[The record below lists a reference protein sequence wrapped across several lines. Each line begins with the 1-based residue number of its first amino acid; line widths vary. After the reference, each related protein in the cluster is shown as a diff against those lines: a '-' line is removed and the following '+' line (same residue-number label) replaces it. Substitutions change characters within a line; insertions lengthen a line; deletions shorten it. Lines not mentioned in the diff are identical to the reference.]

1 MHTSVIW
8 AHLRRTATGIA
19 LCLGLTAAAST
30 PATAA
35 VLYDFSLA
43 ANGDVGPVR
52 IVLSY
57 PSFVPSGLLDVIPLS
72 DPRVVTATSGTPI
85 DTTTSVAGFEVGPT
99 ATLFGLRLLG
109 PAGGEVLVNPSYPA
123 DFFVFNRTPTQ
134 TGTFQSTS
142 GLVRSSLAIETRAPV
157 ATLVVRDDSAPVPE
171 PATIVFL
178 GAAALGAVVRRR
190 RHAR

>member
-1 MHTSVIW
+1 MHSVIW

-19 LCLGLTAAAST
+19 LCLGFTAVAST

-52 IVLSY
+52 IVVRLNDFL
-57 PSFVPSGLLDVIPLS
+57 PPTGLLIIPATAAE
-72 DPRVVTATSGTPI
+72 VVTLTSGTPI
-85 DTTTSVAGFEVGPT
+85 DPTLSVAGLESGPA

-109 PAGGEVLVNPSYPA
+109 PAGGEVLTTVSYPA

-134 TGTFQSTS
+134 TGTFQSTA
-142 GLVRSSLAIETRAPV
+142 GLVRSSLAIETRAPI

-190 RHAR
+190 RQSR

>member
-1 MHTSVIW
+1 MHISPPW
-8 AHLRRTATGIA
+8 AHLRRAATGLA
-19 LCLGLTAAAST
+19 LCLGLTAVGSTSAS
-30 PATAA
+30 AA

-43 ANGDVGPVR
+43 ANGAVGPVR

-57 PSFVPSGLLDVIPLS
+57 PGFVPEGVLDAFSLT

-85 DTTTSVAGFEVGPT
+85 DAANSVVGLDVDPA
-99 ATLFGLRLLG
+99 ATLFGLRLLQS
-109 PAGGEVLVNPSYPA
+109 GGAEVLLTVDYPA

-142 GLVRSSLAIETRAPV
+142 GLVRSSLAVDTRVPI

-190 RHAR
+190 RQTR